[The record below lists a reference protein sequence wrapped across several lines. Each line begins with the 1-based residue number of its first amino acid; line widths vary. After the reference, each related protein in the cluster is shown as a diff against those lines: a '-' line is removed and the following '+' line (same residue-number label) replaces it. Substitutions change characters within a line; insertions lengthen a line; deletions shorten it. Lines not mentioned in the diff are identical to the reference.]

1 MNNDKFFTV
10 LKIIGIIAAI
20 YTIYQLL
27 QEVGLIKTKNDI
39 LAETV
44 ATEDVFTPKYKNELM
59 NLLAKKLKV
68 SKLTSQQISAAALS
82 SGTNNFIKNEL
93 IKAKGI
99 FNDDEEAI
107 FNVFKNFQTQFQ
119 VMYFNEFFKAT
130 TKKDLFVFLYD
141 FLDNDELAR
150 VVKTINAKQ
159 KV

>member
-1 MNNDKFFTV
+1 MKTKD
-10 LKIIGIIAAI
+10 IIIAISVLAAL
-20 YTIYQLL
+20 YTIYKLL
-27 QEVGLIKTKNDI
+27 QEVGLIKTKEDI
-39 LAETV
+39 IAEEAVTK
-44 ATEDVFTPKYKNELM
+44 DVFTPTYKNELM

-68 SKLTSQQISAAALS
+68 SKLTNSQISSAALS
-82 SGTNNFIKNEL
+82 SGTNLFIKNEL

-119 VMYFNEFFKAT
+119 IMYFNEFFKAT

-150 VVKTINAKQ
+150 IIKTIQNKP

>member
-1 MNNDKFFTV
+1 MNNDKFFTA
-10 LKIIGIIAAI
+10 LKIIGIVAAT

-27 QEVGLIKTKNDI
+27 QEVGLIKTKNDK

-44 ATEDVFTPKYKNELM
+44 ATEDVFTPKYKSELM

-68 SKLTSQQISAAALS
+68 NLLTPQQISAAALS

-93 IKAKGI
+93 LKAKGI
-99 FNDDEEAI
+99 FDDDEEAI

-119 VMYFNEFFKAT
+119 IMYFNEFFKAT

-150 VVKTINAKQ
+150 VVKTINAKP

>member
-1 MNNDKFFTV
+1 MNNEKFFTA
-10 LKIIGIIAAI
+10 LKIIGIVAAI

-27 QEVGLIKTKNDI
+27 QEVGLVKTKNDVI
-39 LAETV
+39 AETA
-44 ATEDVFTPKYKNELM
+44 ATEDVFTPKYKSELM

-68 SKLTSQQISAAALS
+68 NKLTPQQISFAALS
-82 SGTNNFIKNEL
+82 PSTNLYIKNEL

-99 FNDDEEAI
+99 FNDNEEAI

-119 VMYFNEFFKAT
+119 IMYFNEFFKAT

-150 VVKTINAKQ
+150 IVRTINAKP